1 MSNPVKRA
9 NVYYLTPPATP
20 VAPPPPAR
28 WSAVRR
34 TLLRTW
40 WRLRLA
46 LAALHT
52 RVGRRRPRAL
62 AGDDLFLDA
71 DAEPVAWRR
80 PRPSGPARIID
91 LNAARLRRRPL
102 AP

>member
-28 WSAVRR
+28 WPAVRR
-34 TLLRTW
+34 PLLRTW

-46 LAALHT
+46 LAELHT
-52 RVGRRRPRAL
+52 RVGRRRPRA
-62 AGDDLFLDA
+62 
-71 DAEPVAWRR
+71 
-80 PRPSGPARIID
+80 SGPARIID